1 MKCLESNKPL
11 TADLWQAFAEAG
23 ITEVDVFFP
32 ERDDIG
38 LVLSRTLDKDSI
50 RSSKEALIE
59 IYRKLRPGDPPTLET
74 ATNLFRGMFFD
85 PRKYDFSRVGRLKFN
100 IKMGLD
106 TPLDNRTWTP
116 PTSFRPSSTC
126 SSCARTSASSTIS
139 ITLATAAFA
148 RLVSS
153 LKTSSASALSAWN
166 APLRKR

>member
-1 MKCLESNKPL
+1 MLEANKPL

-23 ITEVDVFFP
+23 ITEADVFFP

-59 IYRKLRPGDPPTLET
+59 IYRKLRPGDRPTLET

-100 IKMGLD
+100 IKLFVD
-106 TPLDNRTWTP
+106 TPLYNRTLESPVVFVST
-116 PTSFRPSSTC
+116 THILQSS
-126 SSCARTSASSTIS
+126 
-139 ITLATAAFA
+139 
-148 RLVSS
+148 
-153 LKTSSASALSAWN
+153 
-166 APLRKR
+166 